1 MQFIIGHSLTHSLS
15 HSLTHLLVNS
25 HAVLGDV
32 GFDPLG
38 LSALD
43 VFDVFWMR
51 EAEVKHGRI
60 AMLAALGQ
68 LAQES
73 GFVLPNFP
81 SEKNQLNNFYTWI
94 HTSPKA
100 AAGAFL
106 FLGFIEI
113 IGFFAIYYGKEWE
126 RQPGDYQFNPL
137 KFGQKDSTRN
147 DFSLKE
153 IKNGRLAMIAVFGM
167 LVQESLTSKGALEA
181 LAN

>member
-1 MQFIIGHSLTHSLS
+1 
-15 HSLTHLLVNS
+15 
-25 HAVLGDV
+25 
-32 GFDPLG
+32 
-38 LSALD
+38 
-43 VFDVFWMR
+43 MR
-51 EAEVKHGRI
+51 EAEVKHSRI

-81 SEKNQLNNFYTWI
+81 SEKNQLENFYTWV
-94 HTSPKA
+94 HTSPKL

-113 IGFFAIYYGKEWE
+113 IGFFAMYYGKEWE

-137 KFGQKDSTRN
+137 KFGQIESTRN

-153 IKNGRLAMIAVFGM
+153 IKNGRLAMIGYFITYYF
-167 LVQESLTSKGALEA
+167 LLISSFIHSFP
-181 LAN
+181 